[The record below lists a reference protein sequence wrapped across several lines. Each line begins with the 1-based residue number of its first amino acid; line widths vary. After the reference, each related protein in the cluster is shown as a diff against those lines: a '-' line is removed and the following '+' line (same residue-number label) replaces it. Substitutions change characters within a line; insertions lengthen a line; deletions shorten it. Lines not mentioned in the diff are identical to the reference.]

1 MVFGQLD
8 IDESAIWSLLLASGY
23 LKPDAIEYRGEL
35 LEPWYHLS
43 ITNLETRSMFS
54 AIFKGWFKGA
64 ISNYQKYS
72 AFLMLGEKQVK
83 VSQKDFITVLF
94 WDLWLSS
101 QKAMKSVPTGK
112 AGLEDMMQSLL
123 QGAFQR
129 KE

>member
-83 VSQKDFITVLF
+83 VSRKDFITVSF

-112 AGLEDMMQSLL
+112 AGLEDMIQSLL

>member
-23 LKPDAIEYRGEL
+23 LKPDAIEYRGDIEAVNYYMDKVAS
-35 LEPWYHLS
+35 E
-43 ITNLETRSMFS
+43 
-54 AIFKGWFKGA
+54 IF
-64 ISNYQKYS
+64 I
-72 AFLMLGEKQVK
+72 FLMLGEKQVK
-83 VSQKDFITVLF
+83 VSWKDFITVSF

>member
-72 AFLMLGEKQVK
+72 VFLMLGEKQVK
-83 VSQKDFITVLF
+83 VSRKDFITVSF

>member
-8 IDESAIWSLLLASGY
+8 TDESAIWSLLLASGY

-83 VSQKDFITVLF
+83 VSRKDFITVSF

-112 AGLEDMMQSLL
+112 AGLEDMIQSLL

>member
-72 AFLMLGEKQVK
+72 AFLMLGGKTGE
-83 VSQKDFITVLF
+83 SEPERFFTVLF

>member
-54 AIFKGWFKGA
+54 AIFKGWFKGCLLYT
-64 ISNYQKYS
+64 SPSPRDGLLSRMPSS
-72 AFLMLGEKQVK
+72 A
-83 VSQKDFITVLF
+83 
-94 WDLWLSS
+94 
-101 QKAMKSVPTGK
+101 
-112 AGLEDMMQSLL
+112 
-123 QGAFQR
+123 
-129 KE
+129 

>member
-72 AFLMLGEKQVK
+72 AFLMLGEIQVK
-83 VSQKDFITVLF
+83 VSRKDFITVLF

>member
-23 LKPDAIEYRGEL
+23 LKPDAIEYRGDIEAVNYYMDKVAS
-35 LEPWYHLS
+35 E
-43 ITNLETRSMFS
+43 IFS
-54 AIFKGWFKGA
+54 
-64 ISNYQKYS
+64 
-72 AFLMLGEKQVK
+72 FLMLGEKQVK
-83 VSQKDFITVLF
+83 VSWKDFITVSF

-112 AGLEDMMQSLL
+112 GGLEDMMQSLL

>member
-8 IDESAIWSLLLASGY
+8 TDESAIWSLLLANGY

-72 AFLMLGEKQVK
+72 AFLMLGEKRVK
-83 VSQKDFITVLF
+83 VSRKDFITVSF

>member
-1 MVFGQLD
+1 MMNRWYLD
-8 IDESAIWSLLLASGY
+8 SSTPMRVQSGAFCWQGDIEAVNYYMNKVASE
-23 LKPDAIEYRGEL
+23 I
-35 LEPWYHLS
+35 
-43 ITNLETRSMFS
+43 FS
-54 AIFKGWFKGA
+54 FFD
-64 ISNYQKYS
+64 
-72 AFLMLGEKQVK
+72 V
-83 VSQKDFITVLF
+83 ITVSF

>member
-23 LKPDAIEYRGEL
+23 LKPDAIEYRGGIEAVNYYMDKVAS
-35 LEPWYHLS
+35 E
-43 ITNLETRSMFS
+43 IFS
-54 AIFKGWFKGA
+54 
-64 ISNYQKYS
+64 
-72 AFLMLGEKQVK
+72 FLMLGEKQVK
-83 VSQKDFITVLF
+83 VSWKDFITVSF

>member
-8 IDESAIWSLLLASGY
+8 TDESAIWSLLLASGY

-72 AFLMLGEKQVK
+72 AFLMLGGQVK
-83 VSQKDFITVLF
+83 VSRKDFITVSF

-112 AGLEDMMQSLL
+112 AGLEDMIQSLL

>member
-23 LKPDAIEYRGEL
+23 LKPDAIEYRGDIEAVNYYMNKVAS
-35 LEPWYHLS
+35 E
-43 ITNLETRSMFS
+43 IFS
-54 AIFKGWFKGA
+54 FFDV
-64 ISNYQKYS
+64 
-72 AFLMLGEKQVK
+72 GEKQVK
-83 VSQKDFITVLF
+83 VSRKDFITVSF

>member
-1 MVFGQLD
+1 MMNRWYLD
-8 IDESAIWSLLLASGY
+8 SSTPMRVQSGAFCWQGDIEAVNYYMNKVASE
-23 LKPDAIEYRGEL
+23 I
-35 LEPWYHLS
+35 
-43 ITNLETRSMFS
+43 FS
-54 AIFKGWFKGA
+54 FFDVGG
-64 ISNYQKYS
+64 
-72 AFLMLGEKQVK
+72 KQVK
-83 VSQKDFITVLF
+83 VSRKDFITVSF

>member
-8 IDESAIWSLLLASGY
+8 TDESAIWSLLLASGY

-83 VSQKDFITVLF
+83 MSRKDFITVSF

-112 AGLEDMMQSLL
+112 AGLEDMMRSLL

>member
-72 AFLMLGEKQVK
+72 AFLMLGEKRVK
-83 VSQKDFITVLF
+83 VSRKDFITVSF